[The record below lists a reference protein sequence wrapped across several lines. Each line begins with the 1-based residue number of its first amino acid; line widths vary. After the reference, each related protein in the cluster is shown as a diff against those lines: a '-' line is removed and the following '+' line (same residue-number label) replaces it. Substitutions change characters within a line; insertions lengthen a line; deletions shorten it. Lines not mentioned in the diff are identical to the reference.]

1 MRNTLISKDSKGKIR
16 VVEISCEGSELSG
29 FTIKRNTYQYQGKVT
44 AQPDITITKG
54 KVKRTVTQQAE
65 LEYNSHLKKYQD
77 KGYKLIEG
85 EIGDY
90 TKDQL
95 DEILP
100 EHKTDA
106 NGCKKHM
113 LAKDFN
119 KVATSVYDKV
129 KVWLASRKIDGVRCS
144 FYFKDGE
151 VRSSSRGGG
160 DYDPATAHIRNN
172 PALIE
177 WFKNHPDVSIDG
189 ELYSHGR
196 PLQWI
201 SGTARLEQ
209 DDPRTLELEFWMYDF
224 MDAEADFTQRNEQML
239 EMAEELNI
247 TSDLFSPILT
257 KDLQIRLV
265 PQEEVSGWANIKKLH

>member
-85 EIGDY
+85 EIEDY
-90 TKDQL
+90 TKAQL

-151 VRSSSRGGG
+151 VHSSSRGGG
-160 DYDPATAHIRNN
+160 DYDPATVHIRNN

-177 WFKNHPDVSIDG
+177 WFRNHPDVSIDG
-189 ELYSHGR
+189 ELYSMVDHFNGFLV
-196 PLQWI
+196 LQDW
-201 SGTARLEQ
+201 SKT
-209 DDPRTLELEFWMYDF
+209 TLEL
-224 MDAEADFTQRNEQML
+224 
-239 EMAEELNI
+239 
-247 TSDLFSPILT
+247 
-257 KDLQIRLV
+257 
-265 PQEEVSGWANIKKLH
+265 